1 MARKTNQISL
11 RLTDETLE
19 RLEKLAEERG
29 CSRGQAVADLIEGP
43 HPEMALPT
51 RERAL
56 WLLSESAESG
66 SVTARV
72 ALARLLMAEAR
83 PEEPAAEDP
92 FDAAADRRLKVI
104 RGGN

>member
-1 MARKTNQISL
+1 MAKDERISI
-11 RLTDETLE
+11 RLTRATLDRLDE
-19 RLEKLAEERG
+19 LAKERG
-29 CSRGQAVADLIEGP
+29 CSRGQAVADLIDGD
-43 HPEMALPT
+43 HPEMELPT

-72 ALARLLMAEAR
+72 ALAKLLMAQAEPEA
-83 PEEPAAEDP
+83 PADEDP
-92 FDAAADRRLKVI
+92 FDTAAERRLKVI

>member
-1 MARKTNQISL
+1 MAKDARITL
-11 RLTDETLE
+11 RLTRRTLD
-19 RLEKLAEERG
+19 RLDRLAEERG

-43 HPEMALPT
+43 HPEMELPT

-56 WLLSESAESG
+56 WLLAESAESG

>member
-1 MARKTNQISL
+1 MAKDTRISI
-11 RLTDETLE
+11 RLTRATLDRLDE
-19 RLEKLAEERG
+19 LAKERG
-29 CSRGQAVADLIEGP
+29 SSRGQAISELINGD
-43 HPEMALPT
+43 HPEMELPT

-72 ALARLLMAEAR
+72 ALARLLMAEAK
-83 PEEPAAEDP
+83 PEAPAGEDP
-92 FDAAADRRLKVI
+92 FDAAAERRLKVI